1 MSTVCGMGKGA
12 MGSVMI
18 TRQTAAKLWIAL
30 SGAVDAGL
38 SDDPRSPKVKERCR
52 RFAGEL
58 MSSLASSPNGRVE
71 LTMHMSLF
79 VHNGRTMADA
89 SIRGRTTIGFL
100 RTMRA
105 GGLRFS
111 SAMTPESIHAL
122 VDLACRVARN
132 GGFESLGIPRQTAL
146 KNLVGIDFLAP
157 SDDVRWDCVSD
168 IWTTSAYSAA
178 GIDLLSAE
186 PTKLEV
192 VSAVEDAMN
201 LAEIGGALDLAVAR
215 TASEGIY
222 SLDVDGFD
230 NLLQLA
236 ERPEFDVFTVQHS
249 LRVSLLASYVAS
261 FMGMPEEAVVEL
273 TAGAMFHD
281 VGKGR
286 IPEAVLYKPGRL
298 DDDERRIMHAHP
310 ELGAE
315 ILLESESVSP
325 YALGAAWGHHLRHD
339 GRGYP
344 ERRAWFQAS
353 RATSLI
359 QICDVFEALTSRRP
373 YKAPYS
379 PARAYQILYS
389 DPGAFD
395 PGLLAVFTRAMGMY
409 PPGRFIELM
418 DGRLGRV
425 AKVGRQLDRPSIRL
439 FPDGELLVL
448 DAPECS
454 NLAVKRLLE
463 EPELIRLLRN
473 EPLETQEADA
483 QTAGEARDDEFQGLG
498 AGDGD
503 PMAEG
508 FHPPG
513 ELHAHGADCRLC

>member
-1 MSTVCGMGKGA
+1 
-12 MGSVMI
+12 MI
-18 TRQTAAKLWIAL
+18 TRQAAAKLWTML
-30 SGAVDAGL
+30 SAAVDTAV
-38 SDDPRSPKVKERCR
+38 SEDPRSAKVLERCSKVYNEIMP
-52 RFAGEL
+52 AIGN
-58 MSSLASSPNGRVE
+58 SATGKVE

-89 SIRGRTTIGFL
+89 SIRGRTTIAFL
-100 RTMRA
+100 RGMRS
-105 GGLRFS
+105 GGLRFT
-111 SAMTPESIHAL
+111 AAVTPESIHAF
-122 VDLACRVARN
+122 VCLACQVIEN
-132 GGFESLGIPRQTAL
+132 GGFDTLRIPRQVAL
-146 KNLVGIDFLAP
+146 EPLVGIVLLAP
-157 SDDVRWDCVSD
+157 SDDVRWECVTD
-168 IWTTSAYSAA
+168 IWTSSAYSTA

-186 PTKLEV
+186 PAKLDV
-192 VSAVEDAMN
+192 VTAVEDAMS
-201 LAEIGGALDLAVAR
+201 LAESGNSLDLAVAR

-222 SLDVDGFD
+222 SVASQGFD

-261 FMGMPEEAVVEL
+261 FMGMSEEAVVEL

-315 ILLESESVSP
+315 ILLESDSVSP
-325 YALGAAWGHHLRHD
+325 YALGAAWGHHMRHD

-344 ERRAWFQAS
+344 APRSWYRAS
-353 RATSLI
+353 RSTSLI

-409 PPGRFIELM
+409 PPGRFVQLI

-425 AKVGRQLDRPSIRL
+425 AKVGCQLDRPIVRL
-439 FPDGELLVL
+439 FPDGDLLVL
-448 DAPECS
+448 DEPQYS
-454 NLAVKRLLE
+454 QFAVKRLLE
-463 EPELIRLLRN
+463 EPEFVRLLRN
-473 EPLETQEADA
+473 EPDAPLSAEEAPPLEGD
-483 QTAGEARDDEFQGLG
+483 ARDDEFEGLG
-498 AGDGD
+498 ASHGDETES
-503 PMAEG
+503 MA
-508 FHPPG
+508 